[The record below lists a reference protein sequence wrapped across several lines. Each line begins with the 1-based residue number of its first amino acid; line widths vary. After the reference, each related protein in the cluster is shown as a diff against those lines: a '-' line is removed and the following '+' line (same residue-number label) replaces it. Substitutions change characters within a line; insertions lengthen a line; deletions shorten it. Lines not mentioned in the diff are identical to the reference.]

1 MTSDTHALH
10 DDTADRAG
18 PLAGLVVV
26 DLTRVLAGPY
36 ATMILADLGARVIK
50 VEAPGTGDDARHFGP
65 FVNGKS
71 GYFMSINRGKESIAL
86 DLKDDGDRATFER
99 LLDGADIVVEN
110 FRPGTM
116 EKLGYGWDTLHAR
129 WPGLIYA
136 AISGFGHSGPYTKR
150 PAYDLVVQA
159 MGGIMS
165 ITGQPGGEPTRVGSA
180 TGDITAGLFG
190 TIGILAAVTDRAAT
204 GEGRMVDVGMFD
216 SQVAILENAIAR
228 YFASGTPPVPIGNRH
243 PSITPFESFACAD
256 GSFVAAAGNDGLFKT
271 MCTAIDRPELADD
284 PRFRTNDQRTAHQS
298 ELKGELERTFLVHGI
313 DHWLAVFEAAGVPS
327 GPINSVDRVIED
339 PHVAARTMVIETD
352 DPVAGRVRM
361 AGNPV
366 KVSGYADPATRGAA
380 PELDADRDRIL
391 SDLAVKD

>member
-1 MTSDTHALH
+1 MTTDT
-10 DDTADRAG
+10 TEPTPRGG
-18 PLAGLVVV
+18 PLSGLVVV

-36 ATMILADLGARVIK
+36 ATMVLADLGARVIK
-50 VEAPGTGDDARHFGP
+50 VETPAGGDDARSFGP
-65 FVNGKS
+65 FVGGKS
-71 GYFMSINRGKESIAL
+71 GYFMSINRGKQSIAL
-86 DLKDDGDRATFER
+86 NLKDDADRATFEK

-110 FRPGTM
+110 FRPGAM

-129 WPGLIYA
+129 WPRLIYA

-190 TIGILAAVTDRAAT
+190 AIGILAAVNDRHET
-204 GEGRMVDVGMFD
+204 GAGRMVDVGMFD

-228 YFASGTPPVPIGNRH
+228 YFATGHAPVPIGNRH
-243 PSITPFESFACAD
+243 PSITPFESFVCAD
-256 GSFVAAAGNDGLFKT
+256 GSFVAAAGNDALFKT
-271 MCTAIDRPELADD
+271 LCDAIGRADLAAD
-284 PRFRTNDQRTAHQS
+284 PRFASNDQRTAHHT
-298 ELKGELERTFLVHGI
+298 ELKHELERTFAGEGVA
-313 DHWLAVFEAAGVPS
+313 HWLAVFEAAGVPC
-327 GPINSVDRVIED
+327 GPINSVDRVVAD
-339 PHVAARTMVIETD
+339 PHVAARTMMIEAH

-366 KVSGYADPATRGAA
+366 KVSGYDDPATRAPA
-380 PELDADRDRIL
+380 PELDEHRDAIF
-391 SDLAVKD
+391 AAFVKKD